1 MKNTEP
7 PFRIEKKGSFRVVG
21 YGVRTSNQRG
31 QGRTVIPRHWSSI
44 KADGYEKALWPRA
57 NKEPHGLFG
66 INIYNT
72 DTTDPRIFDYLIAV
86 SSDTEADGE
95 FTSYEVPA
103 RTWAVF
109 PCTLET
115 IGKTE
120 AQAITKW
127 LPKFQYNPLNRG
139 YITGRMKSNAPDI
152 EYYGEN
158 GLVEVWIAVEKK

>member
-31 QGRTVIPRHWSSI
+31 QGRTVIPRHWSSF

-57 NKEPHGLFG
+57 KKEPHGLFG
-66 INIYNT
+66 INIYN
-72 DTTDPRIFDYLIAV
+72 
-86 SSDTEADGE
+86 TEADGE

-127 LPKFQYNPLNRG
+127 LPKFQYKPLNRG